1 MKPSEKIS
9 KWFLIALMGIM
20 GLWGLS
26 RVISQLQHGDVG
38 WIAALVPF
46 MMLIPLYYNLMVFPH
61 WDRKDERW
69 RRITERSAF
78 YSSQILIVALAVLIT
93 VLASNPTD
101 WTALQAVFGIFVFY
115 GLTHTLVTIVLTKR
129 M

>member
-9 KWFLIALMGIM
+9 KWFLIALMVII

-78 YSSQILIVALAVLIT
+78 CSSQILIVALAVLIT

-115 GLTHTLVTIVLTKR
+115 GLTHTVTTIVLTKR